1 MKQHLLVSAVMA
13 ALAMIIAGATGC
25 ARKPPPPTEPK
36 PQTIDQLKA
45 AIADVLKRTHTPGC
59 GFALVTKESL
69 IFAGGVGKADLATNR
84 DVTADTM
91 FRIGSITKSFVAL
104 SILKLNEEGKVD
116 LHAKVADVAPEVKIV
131 NRWDATDPIRI
142 VNLLEHTAGFDDMLL
157 AETYDMSGG
166 PEVPLLATFAKFPEP
181 QVARWRPGTL
191 QSYSNVDYGVAG
203 YIIEK
208 LTYQPCEDYIADNI
222 LRPLGMTHSDMR
234 LTPDVRA
241 ALAQGYRGNPPLP
254 VPYYPIL
261 LRPAGEMKAS
271 ANEMARF
278 VRMMLNRGTLDG
290 VKIVSPESITRME
303 TPETGL
309 AARAGFKNGYGLG
322 NYVTVRHAI
331 VTHGHNGGLDGFL
344 SVYAYMPDQGLGYF
358 MSINASSPALSQIEN
373 LIFAYVT
380 REVPT
385 PPKPAAVPLD
395 ADVLAATGFY
405 QFASPRNEKFKF
417 LDELL
422 LEGWT
427 YTHNGKLYR
436 RGLIPGPP
444 EEQIYLGH
452 RQFRGEKES
461 GASGVFCT
469 DDDGNRYGCGELA
482 CFRKIS
488 PVWPATRLILLVGA
502 VLAMATSILFALIW
516 IPRKLFGRMKGAKY
530 LAVRVVPLLA
540 SLTFLATLV
549 LWIHGGGSTFALA
562 TPSPFAV
569 SIFLLTI
576 LFAILSVVGFV
587 LAIRSYRYSMNRAA
601 RIHSIMVAFACIGWT
616 AFLAYWGMIGLRFWT
631 V

>member
-1 MKQHLLVSAVMA
+1 M
-13 ALAMIIAGATGC
+13 
-25 ARKPPPPTEPK
+25 
-36 PQTIDQLKA
+36 
-45 AIADVLKRTHTPGC
+45 
-59 GFALVTKESL
+59 
-69 IFAGGVGKADLATNR
+69 
-84 DVTADTM
+84 
-91 FRIGSITKSFVAL
+91 
-104 SILKLNEEGKVD
+104 
-116 LHAKVADVAPEVKIV
+116 
-131 NRWDATDPIRI
+131 
-142 VNLLEHTAGFDDMLL
+142 
-157 AETYDMSGG
+157 
-166 PEVPLLATFAKFPEP
+166 
-181 QVARWRPGTL
+181 
-191 QSYSNVDYGVAG
+191 DYGVAG

-261 LRPAGEMKAS
+261 LRPAGEMARLGEQDGAIRPHDDSTAARSTAS
-271 ANEMARF
+271 RSS
-278 VRMMLNRGTLDG
+278 
-290 VKIVSPESITRME
+290 SPESITRME

-469 DDDGNRYGCGELA
+469 DNDGNRYGCGELA
-482 CFRKIS
+482 CFRRS
-488 PVWPATRLILLVGA
+488 VRSGRRRVSFCWWARC
-502 VLAMATSILFALIW
+502 W
-516 IPRKLFGRMKGAKY
+516 RWRPRSSSR
-530 LAVRVVPLLA
+530 
-540 SLTFLATLV
+540 
-549 LWIHGGGSTFALA
+549 
-562 TPSPFAV
+562 
-569 SIFLLTI
+569 
-576 LFAILSVVGFV
+576 
-587 LAIRSYRYSMNRAA
+587 
-601 RIHSIMVAFACIGWT
+601 
-616 AFLAYWGMIGLRFWT
+616 
-631 V
+631 

>member
-1 MKQHLLVSAVMA
+1 MRIKRHFLATV
-13 ALAMIIAGATGC
+13 ALALVMIVASGC
-25 ARKPPPPTEPK
+25 ARPPAPPAPKP
-36 PQTIDQLKA
+36 PQTIEQLRA
-45 AIADVLKRTHTPGC
+45 AIADVLKSTHTPGC
-59 GFALVTKESL
+59 GFALVNRDSV
-69 IFAGGVGKADLATNR
+69 IYAGGVGKADLAANR
-84 DVTADTM
+84 NVTADTM

-104 SILKLNEEGKVD
+104 SMLKIQEEGKVD

-142 VNLLEHTAGFDDMLL
+142 VNLLEHTAGFDDMML
-157 AETYDMSGG
+157 AETFDMSGG
-166 PEVPLLATFAKFPEP
+166 PPVALLDTFAKFPEP

-208 LTYQPCEDYIADNI
+208 LTGQPCEVYIADNI
-222 LRPLGMTHSDMR
+222 LRPLGMNHSDMR
-234 LTPDVRA
+234 MTPEVSA
-241 ALAQGYRGNPPLP
+241 SLAQGYRGNPPIP

-271 ANEMARF
+271 PNDMARF

-290 VKIVSPESITRME
+290 VKIVSPESIARME

-309 AARAGFKNGYGLG
+309 AARAGLKNGYALG
-322 NYVTVRHAI
+322 NYVTVRHPI
-331 VTHGHNGGLDGFL
+331 VTHGHNGGIDGFL
-344 SVYAYMPDQGLGYF
+344 SVYAYMPDQGVGYF
-358 MSINASSPALSQIEN
+358 MSINASSPALGKVED
-373 LIFAYVT
+373 LIFAYITRGVT
-380 REVPT
+380 VPS
-385 PPKPAAVPLD
+385 KPTAAPLD
-395 ADVLAATGFY
+395 ANVQNAVGFY

-417 LDELL
+417 LEQLL

-427 YTHNGKLYR
+427 YTKNGKLYR
-436 RGLIPGPP
+436 RGLIPSPP
-444 EEQIYLGH
+444 EEQVYLGH
-452 RQFRGEKES
+452 GQFRGEKES
-461 GASGVFCT
+461 AASGVFCT
-469 DDDGNRYGCGELA
+469 DVEGNRYGCGELA

-502 VLAMATSILFALIW
+502 VITMATSILFALIW
-516 IPRKLFGRMKGAKY
+516 IPRKLYGRMNGVKH

-540 SLTFLATLV
+540 SLTFLATLI
-549 LWIHGGGSTFALA
+549 LWIRGGGSTFALA

-576 LFAILSVVGFV
+576 LYAILSLVGLV
-587 LAIRSYRYSMNRAA
+587 LALLSFGYPMNRAA
-601 RIHSIMVAFACIGWT
+601 RIHSFAVAFACIGWT
-616 AFLAYWGMIGLRFWT
+616 VYLAYWGMIGLRFWA